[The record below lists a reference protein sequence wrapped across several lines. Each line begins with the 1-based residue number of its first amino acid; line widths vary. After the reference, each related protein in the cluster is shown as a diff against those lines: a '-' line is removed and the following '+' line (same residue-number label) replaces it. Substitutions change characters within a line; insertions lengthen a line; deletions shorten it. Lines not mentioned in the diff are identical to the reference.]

1 MGILSTIGGFLGG
14 FFIWLDTSTLGGF
27 LVAVWLLF
35 VLYKLADFTSTEA
48 HRAIT
53 QYLNRRAKK

>member
-1 MGILSTIGGFLGG
+1 MGILSAIGKFIGG

-27 LVAVWLLF
+27 LVAVWLLYF
-35 VLYKLADFTSTEA
+35 FYKFADFTSTEA

-53 QYLNRRAKK
+53 KYLNKKGRK